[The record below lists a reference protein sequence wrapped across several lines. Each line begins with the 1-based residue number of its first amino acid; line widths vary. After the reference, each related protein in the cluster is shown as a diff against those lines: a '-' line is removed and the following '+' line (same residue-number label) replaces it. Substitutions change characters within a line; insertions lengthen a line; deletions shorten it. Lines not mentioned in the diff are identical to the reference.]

1 MCAPAVGVAMNVL
14 GTVGGMMG
22 QSQQAAAQH
31 QAAKNQRQQVI
42 NEQRSRLTLDTAR
55 YHRKQADR
63 KRADYSAVRAAEDGY
78 LGNQRKYNEKVS
90 AFMSDKQNRLI
101 KSMEAGGAIGAK
113 MGAGGSAM
121 MAQQALAAATGRD
134 TAMGLANLR
143 SAATQLSVDNRG
155 IRDKLQGEFE
165 SNYSQIGDKPVQGF
179 VPPEVAKPAGP
190 NPLSMAAALGS
201 AAVEGYGAIQ
211 AANTLPNGSTMGMMG
226 GYGGF
231 ANATPSMNT
240 SMNIPVTPFST
251 FNSNF
256 NFGF

>member
-55 YHRKQADR
+55 YHRKQVDREAADM
-63 KRADYSAVRAAEDGY
+63 SAVRASEEGY

-90 AFMSDKQNRLI
+90 AFMSNKQNRLI
-101 KSMEAGGAIGAK
+101 KAMETGGTIGAK
-113 MGAGGSAM
+113 MGPGGSAM
-121 MAQQALAAATGRD
+121 MAQQALAASTGRD
-134 TAMGLANLR
+134 TAMGLASLR

-155 IRDKLQGEFE
+155 IRDKLQGEYE
-165 SNYSQIGDKPVQGF
+165 SNYSQIGDMPVQGF

-190 NPLSMAAALGS
+190 NPLSIASAIGGAVVDGFGAMGAAK
-201 AAVEGYGAIQ
+201 
-211 AANTLPNGSTMGMMG
+211 TLPNGSTMGMMG
-226 GYGGF
+226 GGGSF
-231 ANATPSMNT
+231 PGVNT
-240 SMNIPVTPFST
+240 GFGLPNMPNPTST

>member
-101 KSMEAGGAIGAK
+101 KSMEAGGTIGAK

-121 MAQQALAAATGRD
+121 MAQQALAASTGRD

-143 SAATQLSVDNRG
+143 SAATSLSLDNRG

-165 SNYSQIGDKPVQGF
+165 SNFSQIGDKPVQGF

-190 NPLSMAAALGS
+190 NPLSMAASIGTALVDGFGS
-201 AAVEGYGAIQ
+201 MQ
-211 AANTLPNGSTMGMMG
+211 SANTLPNGATMGMMG
-226 GYGGF
+226 GGGSF
-231 ANATPSMNT
+231 PGVQTGFGLANAPNP
-240 SMNIPVTPFST
+240 IST